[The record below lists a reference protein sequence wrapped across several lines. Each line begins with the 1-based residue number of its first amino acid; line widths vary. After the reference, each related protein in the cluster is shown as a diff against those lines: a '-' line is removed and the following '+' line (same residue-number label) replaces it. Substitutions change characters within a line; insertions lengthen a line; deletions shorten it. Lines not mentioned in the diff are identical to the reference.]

1 MSDNNT
7 LDTTEPEFMEI
18 IYQIRKSIGTK
29 LLSTDELLF
38 ITADEIA
45 RSYTMNEVEPV
56 SKGNSHTL

>member
-1 MSDNNT
+1 MSDNT
-7 LDTTEPEFMEI
+7 LETTQPEFIEI

-45 RSYTMNEVEPV
+45 RSYTMNEVKPA
-56 SKGNSHTL
+56 SKGDS